1 MTQKTTSPN
10 PRVLEIIRLRDEEE
24 KSWAEIAVLDDRG
37 VKPRTV
43 QAYYDKGLR
52 KLVQKPKHPKKHEI
66 PAETAARVLEVVG
79 DPSYEQRLTDLAR
92 DCGLPKSTMA
102 GLIKRLK
109 TRHLPV
115 VEELK
120 KVTTK
125 EFRELIDDRLRLALD
140 YLDPYVMAAASAKDI
155 AIIVGIMVEKRQ
167 LLAGEPTAILSVE
180 DRRSL
185 NELAAVIHKEIKRRE
200 MVIDVTPVHI
210 DEPPTPSDL
219 LPSRRDSVPPPKNV
233 DG

>member
-1 MTQKTTSPN
+1 MTQKTTIPN
-10 PRVLEIIRLRDEEE
+10 ARVLEIIRLRDEER
-24 KSWAEIAVLDDRG
+24 KSWDEITELDGRGIKAKTVRQYYDRG
-37 VKPRTV
+37 LK
-43 QAYYDKGLR
+43 
-52 KLVQKPKHPKKHEI
+52 KLNQKPKHNRKREI

-79 DPSYEQRLTDLAR
+79 DPLFEQRLTDLAK
-92 DCGLPKSTMA
+92 DCDLPQSTMK

-125 EFRELIDDRLRLALD
+125 EFRELIDDRLHLALD
-140 YLDPYVMAAASAKDI
+140 YLDPYVMAAASARDI

-200 MVIDVTPVHI
+200 IIIDITPEHI

-219 LPSRRDSVPPPKNV
+219 LPSQRDSVPPHKNV